1 MVKLGPSEE
10 VTFEQEREDEEALSG
25 FPGGKR
31 EPGSDRGQQGCPR
44 AGVCLVSL
52 RSSNEPAGAGD
63 KPPSPSLWVPIPF
76 PFSSLFHP
84 CDRCLGRHFG
94 NSHPSGTNEAL
105 LLSMGNH
112 TLQEGDVRTG
122 LKVLLQGTLM
132 GPR

>member
-1 MVKLGPSEE
+1 M
-10 VTFEQEREDEEALSG
+10 
-25 FPGGKR
+25 
-31 EPGSDRGQQGCPR
+31 
-44 AGVCLVSL
+44 SL
-52 RSSNEPAGAGD
+52 RSSNEPAGVGD

-105 LLSMGNH
+105 LLSMGNR
-112 TLQEGDVRTG
+112 TLQEGDVRTVRTG

-132 GPR
+132 GPH